1 VFGSSL
7 GSNAAISRLRK
18 PSSPYTLLKPN
29 ERWGLFALRMLT
41 LVGRK
46 PMLDST
52 DSQSARVPLIAL
64 RGITKSFP
72 AVLANDHVD
81 LDIYQGEIHALL
93 GENGAGKS
101 VLMKILYGFYHADA
115 GRILLNGE
123 SITIQTPHDARN
135 VLIGMVFQDLIL
147 IPVFS
152 VAENIALFLSGLK
165 VVLHPK
171 EIDRRI
177 IEISESCNL
186 KVDLH
191 A

>member
-1 VFGSSL
+1 
-7 GSNAAISRLRK
+7 
-18 PSSPYTLLKPN
+18 
-29 ERWGLFALRMLT
+29 MLT

-46 PMLDST
+46 PMSESN
-52 DSQSARVPLIAL
+52 DSQSAQEPLIAL

-81 LDIYQGEIHALL
+81 LDIYEGEVHALL

-123 SITIQTPHDARN
+123 LITIHTPHDARN
-135 VLIGMVFQDLIL
+135 VRIGMVFQELNL

-152 VAENIALFLSGLK
+152 VAENIALFLPDLK
-165 VVLHPK
+165 AVLNPK
-171 EIDRRI
+171 EIDWRI
-177 IEISESCNL
+177 IEISKRYDL
-186 KVDLH
+186 KVDPH